1 MYVLLFLP
9 ILAHFSFILSVKLV
23 FYRSTDYNINEFCP
37 QAELDGGGY
46 LHHIRAA
53 TAAERAGG
61 YTETLGCCR
70 ALQEAMAGLYFVPGT
85 S

>member
-1 MYVLLFLP
+1 MLN
-9 ILAHFSFILSVKLV
+9 LS
-23 FYRSTDYNINEFCP
+23 STDHNIIIIINDYYP